1 MYKIKITITLTL
13 IVKVKISNFYQWY
26 VVWVQTFVLCTSII
40 VFEEYLSAVDQ
51 TNPYKMG
58 ICCFPAKHAALRSK
72 KDWLAR
78 NQDNMSEWG
87 DMSIQGLLFQ

>member
-1 MYKIKITITLTL
+1 MYKIKVTIMLTL

-40 VFEEYLSAVDQ
+40 VFEEYLIVVDQ
-51 TNPYKMG
+51 TKPYEMG
-58 ICCFPAKHAALRSK
+58 ICCFPAKYAALRSK
-72 KDWLAR
+72 KDWLAQ

-87 DMSIQGLLFQ
+87 DMSIRGLLF